1 LASVP
6 ENTPFRIVAGKLAIA
21 KLGFTQTHANWTWS
35 LKLAGEQCAD
45 ESMEAPQVSSP
56 QEHENQLGYY
66 DLSEETFSSAPS
78 ATGGGEAARGPPHL
92 RPSGGE
98 ATRPKLVLVDEQ
110 RVYLIG
116 RNTECSLVIAEPA
129 QPLMGSGLHAY
140 IYFQPDTKAWC
151 LKDFSLNGTSVNGA
165 RLDKNAAVHLVHGD
179 KVQFGTKES
188 VYTFVFWN
196 PNGAA
201 G

>member
-1 LASVP
+1 
-6 ENTPFRIVAGKLAIA
+6 
-21 KLGFTQTHANWTWS
+21 
-35 LKLAGEQCAD
+35 
-45 ESMEAPQVSSP
+45 MEAPQVSSP

-66 DLSEETFSSAPS
+66 DPSQETSAPP

-116 RNTECSLVIAEPA
+116 RNTECSLVIAEPS

-140 IYFQPDTKAWC
+140 IYFQPETKAWC

-196 PNGAA
+196 ANGAA
-201 G
+201 GGAEQAPF

>member
-1 LASVP
+1 MFRP
-6 ENTPFRIVAGKLAIA
+6 ENHGCLDP
-21 KLGFTQTHANWTWS
+21 THARCLELVETRGNVLT
-35 LKLAGEQCAD
+35 G
-45 ESMEAPQVSSP
+45 
-56 QEHENQLGYY
+56 
-66 DLSEETFSSAPS
+66 LSEHPVLDHLLAEPRTRKALLYPS
-78 ATGGGEAARGPPHL
+78 IFDDHVGILL
-92 RPSGGE
+92 RKCAVHRTHRLLVFL

-110 RVYLIG
+110 LVYLIG

-140 IYFQPDTKAWC
+140 IYFQPETKAWC
-151 LKDFSLNGTSVNGA
+151 LKDFSLNGTSVNGDH
-165 RLDKNAAVHLVHGD
+165 LDKNAAVHLVHRD

-201 G
+201 GNRHRFYSFSFL